1 LARPVFGFLRRG
13 GFPKG
18 SVNEQAAAPRLH
30 QHHPAAAVGMH
41 QLDLQLQLH
50 KLRTLHEM

>member
-1 LARPVFGFLRRG
+1 LAGLVFSLLRRR

-18 SVNEQAAAPRLH
+18 AVNEQAAAPRLH

-50 KLRTLHEM
+50 KLRLHEL